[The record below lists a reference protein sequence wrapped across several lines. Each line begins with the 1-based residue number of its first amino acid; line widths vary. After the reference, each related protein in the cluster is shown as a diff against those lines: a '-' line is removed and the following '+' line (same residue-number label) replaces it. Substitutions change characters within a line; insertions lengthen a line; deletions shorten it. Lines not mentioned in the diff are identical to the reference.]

1 MLAALTQIS
10 LAEILVITLIAGL
23 FLLPFALVA
32 AILIV
37 LLKWSR
43 RDQQRLI
50 DG

>member
-10 LAEILVITLIAGL
+10 LAEILVITLIAGCL
-23 FLLPFALVA
+23 TSIRPRGR
-32 AILIV
+32 ILIV

-43 RDQQRLI
+43 RDQQRPI